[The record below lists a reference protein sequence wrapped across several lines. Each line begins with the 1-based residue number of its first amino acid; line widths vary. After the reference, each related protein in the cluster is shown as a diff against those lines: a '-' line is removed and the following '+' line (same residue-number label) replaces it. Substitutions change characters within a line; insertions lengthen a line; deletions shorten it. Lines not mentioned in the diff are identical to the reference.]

1 MPART
6 RPTPEQRTDRAR
18 VAVIVLGS
26 VIAALHLLPALV
38 WSASADR
45 QQCLDDAITN
55 QAVASCNHATPT
67 PRSVREDRR
76 ARGRNAQFLPDTPPF
91 LPRGKPR
98 R

>member
-55 QAVASCNHATPT
+55 QAVASCNH
-67 PRSVREDRR
+67 DRFSNLL
-76 ARGRNAQFLPDTPPF
+76 G
-91 LPRGKPR
+91 
-98 R
+98 